1 MGSKT
6 KNWSFALNLRFI
18 HVSLLLCKEFRK
30 AWVWSLTLNGPK
42 PLNSEVVPG
51 LQCCNGVPS
60 LAEHD
65 GYSELVQGFKRRD
78 EFRGPKKHNKVSR
91 PIFLEWCR
99 DSMRGLF

>member
-51 LQCCNGVPS
+51 LQC
-60 LAEHD
+60 
-65 GYSELVQGFKRRD
+65 
-78 EFRGPKKHNKVSR
+78 
-91 PIFLEWCR
+91 
-99 DSMRGLF
+99 